1 MSGGK
6 LIQFHLRIMKRRG
19 YNRALV
25 ALLRKMLVAIYHILN
40 RDSQYRSFRPG
51 FFEKNLGELPLSN
64 SA

>member
-19 YNRALV
+19 HNKALV
-25 ALLRKMLVAIYHILN
+25 ALLRKMLVAIYHVLN

-51 FFEKNLGELPLSN
+51 FFENEIRRFE
-64 SA
+64 